1 MGSPFDWLRN
11 KMGPRVRE
19 KPTKDE
25 LEAARKEQATSGQ
38 GSVFDSLAE
47 AEKAPEETQTI
58 RWVNDDELLPR
69 NADLKVRYQH
79 EFLSRRSLTRVVFYS
94 TNIPPRISK
103 SLTESSTSSV
113 ARFRGSPLTPRS
125 CK

>member
-11 KMGPRVRE
+11 KMGPRLHE
-19 KPTKDE
+19 KPSKDE

-47 AEKAPEETQTI
+47 AEKPPEETQTI
-58 RWVNDDELLPR
+58 RWVNDQELLPR

-79 EFLSRRSLTRVVFYS
+79 EFLS
-94 TNIPPRISK
+94 
-103 SLTESSTSSV
+103 
-113 ARFRGSPLTPRS
+113 
-125 CK
+125 